1 MEMLSIRGRSF
12 EMVRRRVDSLFI
24 VLGILA
30 LIIIVL
36 GFLKP
41 SSIIGILLG
50 FLLLL
55 GPFCFR
61 EAVFAFRAKRT
72 AWRRRTFFAELAFFR
87 AAFDRCRKQLGAARG
102 SYRKFPVRA
111 DSLSEVRETMD
122 QMMVDGADSVALKK
136 VRVDFLEAER
146 SAERVRILIANHS
159 WCVSEAERE
168 AFCEEICSSPHRIDV
183 P

>member
-1 MEMLSIRGRSF
+1 
-12 EMVRRRVDSLFI
+12 MVRRRVDSLFI
-24 VLGILA
+24 VLCILA

-41 SSIIGILLG
+41 SSIIGIFLG
-50 FLLLL
+50 FLLLW

-61 EAVFAFRAKRT
+61 EAVFAFRAKRA
-72 AWRRRTFFAELAFFR
+72 AWRRRALFAELAFFR
-87 AAFDRCRKQLGAARG
+87 AVFDRCREQLRSVQR
-102 SYRKFPVRA
+102 SYREPSVRA
-111 DSLSEVRETMD
+111 DSLSDVRGAINRMT
-122 QMMVDGADSVALKK
+122 VDGADSVALKK
-136 VRVDFLEAER
+136 VRVDFSEAER

-168 AFCEEICSSPHRIDV
+168 AFCEEICSSPRRIDV